1 MWDPPNG
8 KSSSSSRA
16 TDNHIR
22 SLSTFVLQKVESC
35 AVSLNLKDDETVA
48 LVTEV
53 ARRLGRTK
61 TAAVRELAREKLA
74 ELDAE
79 GDDEAERRYQALR
92 GFVAREIRPLVK
104 PGARITKD
112 EIEQLL
118 GYDEMFPEK

>member
-1 MWDPPNG
+1 
-8 KSSSSSRA
+8 
-16 TDNHIR
+16 
-22 SLSTFVLQKVESC
+22 
-35 AVSLNLKDDETVA
+35 VSLNLKDDETVA

-53 ARRLGRTK
+53 ARRLGRSK

-74 ELDAE
+74 ALDAQ
-79 GDDEAERRYQALR
+79 GVDEAEKRYQALR

-104 PGARITKD
+104 AGARITKD